1 MLILQCLVTMGMV
14 SYFYKTANLYD
25 TKINDPTYTFGSQ
38 KEKFIS
44 CLDASLAFDSILIIF
59 SIIVLVAIRKK
70 WLTWHLSIVFAIY
83 FSLFFFGKGM
93 AGGFYL
99 EGTTNL
105 EIHDGMKLVIDVY
118 TANNMTLPDFVVAWQ
133 YSYYTMIAS
142 VLGELAWVLG
152 SSVILIIE
160 GRKVFH
166 ATVLL

>member
-1 MLILQCLVTMGMV
+1 
-14 SYFYKTANLYD
+14 
-25 TKINDPTYTFGSQ
+25 
-38 KEKFIS
+38 
-44 CLDASLAFDSILIIF
+44 
-59 SIIVLVAIRKK
+59 
-70 WLTWHLSIVFAIY
+70 
-83 FSLFFFGKGM
+83 M

-105 EIHDGMKLVIDVY
+105 EIHDGLKLVIDVY
-118 TANNMTLPDFVVAWQ
+118 TANHMTLPDFVVAWQ

-142 VLGELAWVLG
+142 VLGELVWVLG